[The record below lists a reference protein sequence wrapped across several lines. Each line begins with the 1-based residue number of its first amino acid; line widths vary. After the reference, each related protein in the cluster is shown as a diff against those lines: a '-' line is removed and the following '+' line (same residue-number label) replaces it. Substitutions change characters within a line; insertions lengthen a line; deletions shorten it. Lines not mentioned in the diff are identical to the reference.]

1 MKVRSFFGVEVQGSG
16 SGRGSG
22 LFGHVFV
29 VVLSGCS
36 SGNRMNGLV
45 GRYQQGDATSRPLC
59 LGSGEP
65 AAFMCTAH
73 CTSGS
78 MKPTR

>member
-22 LFGHVFV
+22 LFGHFFV

-45 GRYQQGDATSRPLC
+45 GRYQQED
-59 LGSGEP
+59 GEP